1 MSLDHAV
8 VQPTVLTERFD
19 LRPLRRSDA
28 GLIAYY
34 TADKRLADMT
44 TSIPHPLP
52 PGATE
57 AYVSRAMSPERS
69 EDIWAMDGTKVDGAE
84 VMGVISL
91 ERMDRN
97 QSEVGYWV
105 APAFWNTG
113 LASEAVRALI
123 EANPMNSETMFASV
137 FQENLAS
144 ARVLTNCGFEYI
156 GDAEAFCVA
165 RNTKVATWTYLRRL
179 G

>member
-1 MSLDHAV
+1 MSLDHSV
-8 VQPTVLTERFD
+8 VQSTIRTERFD
-19 LRPLRRSDA
+19 LRPLRQSDS

-34 TADKRLADMT
+34 TGDKRLADMT
-44 TSIPHPLP
+44 SYIPYPLP

-57 AYVSRAMSPERS
+57 AYVARAMSPDRT
-69 EDIWAMDGTKVDGAE
+69 EDVWAMDGTKADGPE

-91 ERMDRN
+91 ERMDRD
-97 QSEVGYWV
+97 QSEVSYWV

-113 LASEAVRALI
+113 LASDAVRALVD
-123 EANPMNSETMFASV
+123 ANPMDSATMFASV

-156 GDAEAFCVA
+156 GEAEAFSVA
-165 RNTKVATWTYLRRL
+165 RNTKVATWTYLRKLR
-179 G
+179 